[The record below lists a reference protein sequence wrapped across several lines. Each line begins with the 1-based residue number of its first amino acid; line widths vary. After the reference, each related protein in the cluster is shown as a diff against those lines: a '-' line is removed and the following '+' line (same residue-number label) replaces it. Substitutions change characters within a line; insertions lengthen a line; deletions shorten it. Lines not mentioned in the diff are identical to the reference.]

1 MDRGASLNAID
12 TPEAISQREEEEW
25 ISSYEEKHG
34 ITGKPLITGSGAWKL
49 VAVASTLPQP
59 FTLSDLVLACW
70 RGWPDDFGLAGAERA
85 SASDSRVR
93 ACLYGARGLVATGWI
108 DQDGKSYR
116 IGKRAEKKP

>member
-1 MDRGASLNAID
+1 MGRTVSLNTID

-25 ISSYEEKHG
+25 ENSYEEKHG
-34 ITGKPLITGSGAWKL
+34 MTGKPLITGSGPWKL
-49 VAVASTLPQP
+49 VETARGLQQP

-70 RGWPDDFGLAGAERA
+70 RDWTDDFGLAGAERA

-108 DQDGKSYR
+108 DQAGKSYR
-116 IGKRAEKKP
+116 IGKRAEIKP